1 MWEKAMLPDTF
12 AVLVGNTPTHVG
24 KGLRIYAV
32 CKGFRSNLY

>member
-1 MWEKAMLPDTF
+1 MWEK
-12 AVLVGNTPTHVG
+12 VLGCELFTYSLRNTPTHVG

>member
-1 MWEKAMLPDTF
+1 MWEKVYEVVENGTLT
-12 AVLVGNTPTHVG
+12 GNTPTHVG